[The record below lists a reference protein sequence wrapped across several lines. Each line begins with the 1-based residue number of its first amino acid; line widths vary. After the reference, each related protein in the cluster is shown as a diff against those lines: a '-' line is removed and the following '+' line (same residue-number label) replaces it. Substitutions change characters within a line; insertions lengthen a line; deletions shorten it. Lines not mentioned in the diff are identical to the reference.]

1 MPRVVTVWTRW
12 GDYVLGVR
20 DVRPGESLSVGARML
35 VGFRGPIAHVSGG
48 QVLGEGETSSVSL
61 DGLEYTL
68 TCFADEAKGFA
79 RPRPPLWLFAAAA
92 LFLGLELLSRL
103 SVSPP
108 VAALAPLRA
117 VTMSAHPAPLD
128 PISVPMPA
136 AFPVVVGVEPRVAS
150 ALIGGSKCGDAEMGR
165 PTSAQAA
172 RRYGVRGPRDNADP
186 HLVRPQPDDQLDG
199 LELRSAQLGTP
210 LATPG
215 ANGPVAPWA
224 RDTALGSDERAATG
238 QMWFDEL
245 GPNQGEGGLG
255 RQGWPGS
262 IGKRLEVAATHDAP
276 AQQLR
281 VLHTGLRVSGGR
293 KMSEVGRSMA
303 LHFEDFRRC
312 AEYAGSAQLS
322 AVELDFEVTPD
333 GHAKALGQAQS
344 GLEQCLDQS
353 LTGVAFPAAAS
364 GAAQVHYPLYF
375 VPAEAAPE
383 PRAPRPAR
391 LEACDCG

>member
-1 MPRVVTVWTRW
+1 MPSFVTVWTRW

-20 DVRPGESLSVGARML
+20 DVRPGESLSVGARLL
-35 VGFRGPIAHVSGG
+35 VGFQGPTAHLNGG
-48 QVLGEGETSSVSL
+48 QALGEGETSSLSL

-79 RPRPPLWLFAAAA
+79 RPRQPLWLFGAAA
-92 LFLGLELLSRL
+92 LLLGLQLLSRL

-108 VAALAPLRA
+108 VAELAPLLA
-117 VTMSAHPAPLD
+117 LSSSARPTPLYQLAE
-128 PISVPMPA
+128 PMPD
-136 AFPVVVGVEPRVAS
+136 AFPVVVGGEPRVAS
-150 ALIGGSKCGDAEMGR
+150 AVTGGSKCGDAEMGM
-165 PTSAQAA
+165 PASAQTAK
-172 RRYGVRGPRDNADP
+172 RYGVRGPRDNADP
-186 HLVRPQPDDQLDG
+186 HLARPQPDDRQANG
-199 LELRSAQLGTP
+199 LELPSAQLGSP
-210 LATPG
+210 RSASG
-215 ANGPVAPWA
+215 ANGPMVRWGREA
-224 RDTALGSDERAATG
+224 ALGSDERAAWG

-245 GPNQGEGGLG
+245 GPNHGEGGLG

-262 IGKRLEVAATHDAP
+262 VGKRLEVAATRDAP

-303 LHFEDFRRC
+303 AHFEAFRQC

-333 GHAKALGQAQS
+333 GHATAIGQAQS

-353 LTGVAFPAAAS
+353 LTSIPFPA
-364 GAAQVHYPLYF
+364 GAAALVHYPLYF
-375 VPAEAAPE
+375 VTAEAEPP